1 METFIMANTAELTE
15 QTETNPRQEQEVVF
29 DEGFNPISM
38 VTIVKKNG
46 RYVAVA
52 STDLKINDIAEKA
65 GFVLTPY
72 RTNEPDKR
80 AKLIASIMPV
90 YPCSC
95 EQCKIMGPNIVI
107 PSGNILFIQFSKKP
121 NLHVEFDSN
130 NALIYARAIT
140 QIKAGD
146 ELFVDYTHLYPQDEV
161 AQENMF
167 MEPPINANL

>member
-1 METFIMANTAELTE
+1 MTKTAQPVE
-15 QTETNPRQEQEVVF
+15 QNDVNPRQEQEVVF

-46 RYVAVA
+46 RYVGVA
-52 STDLKINDIAEKA
+52 ARDLNINDIAEKA
-65 GFVLTPY
+65 GFMITPY

-95 EQCKIMGPNIVI
+95 NECKSMGPNIVI
-107 PSGNILFIQFSKKP
+107 PSGNMLFIQFSKRP
-121 NLHVEFDSN
+121 NLHVEFDSK
-130 NALIYARAIT
+130 NALIYLRAIT

-146 ELFVDYTHLYPQDEV
+146 ELFVDYTNLYPQDEV
-161 AQENMF
+161 SQEDMF
-167 MEPPINANL
+167 MEPPINANV